1 MAMIRRY
8 AGEAILAVACAV
20 LVVFVMKGGER
31 AGGRDSRPGRRG
43 ESWSET
49 DARARAVEQW
59 RRLPRALGPTDGFA
73 AGAGALASPSPGAV
87 SGTIWT
93 AIGPGRIDEPD
104 CCYAGV
110 AFQANG
116 RVNSIAV
123 DPDNASTLYLGSAG
137 GGVWR
142 SDDGGSTWRPL
153 TDQQISLGIGS
164 SHAIAVDPNHPNT
177 IYAGTSNFALL
188 AQSQPRPFDLS
199 QSKGILKS
207 VDGGASW
214 VVLGSGVPSG
224 NTGNALATFS
234 NTDINT
240 IIVDPA
246 DSNRLYAAAGRSV
259 PGGLYRSLDGGST
272 WTQAP
277 SGSGFAESL
286 ALDTSSPLATR
297 VLYAGLNGTGVL
309 KSSDGGQSW
318 VPVLTGATPAVAS
331 AGAGTFGKVIVAL
344 APTASPPNPAGQVIY
359 VTLFVGSQGFVF
371 ENTNGGS
378 SASWVQKNAQVIGP
392 SSPDF
397 LTLGG
402 SAFSDMVVDPA
413 SPGDG
418 VSDVLYW
425 GGFSQYVSTD
435 SGATFTEI
443 GQIHGTHGDAQT
455 FLVVPNPSG
464 PSIVYAGDDG
474 GIWKSED
481 QGATWTGTNQPGSD
495 PTVNAGGLQ
504 IATLYALAVKQDA
517 GASVTIGGA
526 QDSGMLRSTGG
537 IVWTGTSNDG
547 IDVVF
552 DQVAAGTAY
561 SVQNGCGG
569 DCLLKST
576 DSGGSW
582 FDITPATI
590 PVGQRATFRNRLAV
604 DPSQAGYLYV
614 GGSAGGV
621 FQTIDGGATF
631 RSLGT
636 PAPGMYVSAL
646 DVAPTS
652 STNLVIAA
660 NNPFVAAGS
669 VPNKVFVTTNALAAT
684 VTFVDVTRNLPTRFV
699 TRVAFDPNDATV
711 IYATLAGFGT
721 STPGSPGHVFRTT
734 IGGSVWTDISPAV
747 DIPVNALALDGTSSP
762 TDLYIG
768 TDLGV
773 LRGSPAGGPSWVVID
788 DLHLPN
794 AAVSDLELN
803 LQAGVLRAATWG
815 RGVFELASPNGPA
828 VALAPLALEFGETCA
843 VTGANR
849 TLDVANVGTAPLTVD
864 SVGRVAGSTDFTVVP
879 PPSTPLSIAA
889 GGHVGFTAHFT
900 PASAGS
906 QSALLQV
913 RSNDP
918 GAAIVDVPA
927 TGALETTPPTLV
939 CPVPVTVECTG
950 PAGASASFSAT
961 ATDNC
966 AVASIGCPASGSTF
980 PLGTTPVSCSATDT
994 AGNVST
1000 CSSSVH
1006 VVDSTPPV
1014 ITAVAASPDTLWPPD
1029 HRMVPVSLSVSV
1041 TDVCDPAVTATCHVT
1056 GVTSNE
1062 PIAGPGGGH
1071 GPPDWEITGAL
1082 TVNLRAERAGGGSGR
1097 VYRLTV
1103 QCTDASGNATTG
1115 FATVAVPHDRGRR

>member
-1 MAMIRRY
+1 MAMIRRH
-8 AGEAILAVACAV
+8 AGEVILAVACAI
-20 LVVFVMKGGER
+20 LLAFVVSP
-31 AGGRDSRPGRRG
+31 GGRTGRRTIQEARRG
-43 ESWSET
+43 ESWT
-49 DARARAVEQW
+49 DKDARARAVEQW
-59 RRLPRALGPTDGFA
+59 KRLPRALNAIRWPA
-73 AGAGALASPSPGAV
+73 AGAGALPSPSPGVV
-87 SGTIWT
+87 SGTVWT
-93 AIGPGRIDEPD
+93 PIGPGRIDEPD

-123 DPDNASTLYLGSAG
+123 DPTNASTLYLGSAG

-177 IYAGTSNFALL
+177 VYAGTSNFALL

-207 VDGGASW
+207 IDGGASW
-214 VVLGSGVPSG
+214 VVLGSGLPSG

-246 DSNRLYAAAGRSV
+246 DSNRIYVAAGRSV
-259 PGGLYRSLDGGST
+259 PGGLYRSLDGGSI
-272 WTQAP
+272 WTAAP

-297 VLYAGLNGTGVL
+297 VLYAGLNGAGVL
-309 KSSDGGQSW
+309 KSGDGGQTW
-318 VPVLTGATPAVAS
+318 VRVLSGTTPAVAA
-331 AGAGTFGKVIVAL
+331 AGASTFGKVIVSL
-344 APTASPPNPAGQVIY
+344 APTASPPNPAGQVVY
-359 VTLFVGSQGFVF
+359 VTLFVGSKGFVF

-392 SSPDF
+392 SSTVF
-397 LTLGG
+397 QTLGG

-418 VSDVLYW
+418 VSDILYW

-455 FLVVPNPSG
+455 FLVVPRPSP
-464 PSIVYAGDDG
+464 PSVVYAGDDG
-474 GIWKSED
+474 GIWKSLD
-481 QGATWTGTNQPGSD
+481 QGVTWTGTNQPGSD
-495 PTVNAGGLQ
+495 PTINAGGLQ

-517 GASVTIGGA
+517 SASVTIGGA
-526 QDSGMLRSTGG
+526 QDSGMLRTTGG
-537 IVWTGTSNDG
+537 SVWTGTSNDG

-552 DQVAAGTAY
+552 DAVATGTAY

-576 DSGGSW
+576 DSGNSW

-590 PVGQRATFRNRLAV
+590 PVGQRSTFQNRLAV
-604 DPSQAGYLYV
+604 DPSHAGYLYV
-614 GGSAGGV
+614 GGSAGAV
-621 FQTIDGGATF
+621 FQTTNGGGMF

-652 STNLVIAA
+652 SANLVIAA
-660 NNPFVAAGS
+660 NNPFAPAAS
-669 VPNKVFVTTNALAAT
+669 VPNKVFVTTNALATT
-684 VTFVDVTRNLPTRFV
+684 VTFVDITRNLPTRFV
-699 TRVAFDPNDATV
+699 TRVAFDPNDATI
-711 IYATLAGFGT
+711 IYATLAGFGA
-721 STPGSPGHVFRTT
+721 STPGGPGHVFKTT
-734 IGGSVWTDISPAV
+734 IGGASWMDISPAV
-747 DIPVNALALDGTSSP
+747 DIPVNALVLDGTSSP

-773 LRGSPAGGPSWVVID
+773 LRGTSAGGSSWVVID

-803 LQAGVLRAATWG
+803 VQARVLRAATWG

-828 VALAPLALEFGETCA
+828 VALAPPALEFGETCA
-843 VTGANR
+843 LTGADR
-849 TLDVANVGTAPLTVD
+849 TLDVSNVGTAPLTVD
-864 SVGRVAGSTDFTVVP
+864 SVARVAGSTDFTVVP
-879 PPSTPLSIAA
+879 PPSTPLSITA
-889 GGHVGFTAHFT
+889 GGHAEFTAHFT
-900 PASAGS
+900 PTSAAA

-913 RSNDP
+913 RSDDP
-918 GAAIVDVPA
+918 GASIVDVLV
-927 TGALETTPPTLV
+927 TGTLETTPPSLV
-939 CPVPVTVECTG
+939 CPAPVMVECTG
-950 PAGASASFSAT
+950 PSGATASFSAT

-966 AVASIGCPASGSTF
+966 AVASVGCPTSGSTF
-980 PLGTTPVSCSATDT
+980 PLGTTPVTCTAADT

-1000 CSSSVH
+1000 CTSSVH

-1014 ITAVAASPDTLWPPD
+1014 ITAVAVSPDTLWPPD
-1029 HRMVPVSLSVSV
+1029 HRMIAVSLSVSV
-1041 TDVCDPAVTATCHVT
+1041 TDACDPAVAETCHVT

-1062 PIAGPGGGH
+1062 PIVGPGSGNRS
-1071 GPPDWEITGAL
+1071 PDWAIMGAL
-1082 TVNLRAERAGGGSGR
+1082 SVDLRAERTGGGSGR
-1097 VYRLTV
+1097 LYRVTV
-1103 QCTDASGNATTG
+1103 QCADASGNAATG
-1115 FATVAVPHDRGRR
+1115 VATVAVPHDRRSK